1 MQERRDEIE
10 LQQFYALWA
19 PHVTLFCRLYTGDS
33 EVAETVAAKTFLR
46 YAQSELPLALDGM
59 PSILM
64 ALALVES
71 TRSRDGGGADVD
83 SDFEWAVLS
92 LPPDERAVFIL
103 HGTLGLPLPSV
114 AAITQLPFSAVDQLW
129 ARALLQLRLSTVK
142 DDCSRLFQDRGAVI
156 DILAGVW
163 A

>member
-10 LQQFYALWA
+10 LQQFYARWA
-19 PHVTLFCRLYTGDS
+19 PHVTLLCRLYTGDT
-33 EVAETVAAKTFLR
+33 EVAETVVAETFLR
-46 YAQSELPLALDGM
+46 YAQSELPLAFDRM

-64 ALALVES
+64 TLALVES
-71 TRSRDGGGADVD
+71 NRSGDGGGADVD

-114 AAITQLPFSAVDQLW
+114 AAITQLPFLAVDQLW
-129 ARALLQLRLSTVK
+129 TRALLQLRLSMVK
-142 DDCSRLFQDRGAVI
+142 DDCSRLFRQRGATV
-156 DILAGVW
+156 DALASVW
-163 A
+163 D